1 MALPQTNDVRAQQ
14 WVRAMTARPAG
25 LTVDKE
31 KVDTN
36 LWNLL
41 SGGRR
46 DSPSQPVEELP
57 VQPSPRKFKQQQ
69 QQTRESNPWQTES
82 SSTYVYYVT
91 GDLALK
97 PESPSALEQ
106 AELALQ
112 AEQIAQAALER
123 QKEQENEAASAP
135 KVPET
140 DEVKNVKQKSKTK
153 RRTKSKGKAKAK
165 PKPVFKTSDKEERRR
180 RIAKRNG
187 MGYIRRKKIKKKPGM

>member
-1 MALPQTNDVRAQQ
+1 
-14 WVRAMTARPAG
+14 MTARPAG

>member
-1 MALPQTNDVRAQQ
+1 MTLQRTLDIRAQQ

-46 DSPSQPVEELP
+46 DSPSQPIDELP

-69 QQTRESNPWQTES
+69 KQIRDSNPWQTES
-82 SSTYVYYVT
+82 SSTYVYYMT

-123 QKEQENEAASAP
+123 KNEQAKESATAP

-140 DEVKNVKQKSKTK
+140 NEVKNVKQNGKAKRRSKTK
-153 RRTKSKGKAKAK
+153 KNTRTK
-165 PKPVFKTSDKEERRR
+165 PKPVFKASDKEERRR
-180 RIAKRNG
+180 RIAKANG
-187 MGYIRRKKIKKKPGM
+187 MGYIRRKKTKKKPGT

>member
-1 MALPQTNDVRAQQ
+1 
-14 WVRAMTARPAG
+14 MTARPAG

-46 DSPSQPVEELP
+46 DSPSQPIDELP

-69 QQTRESNPWQTES
+69 KQIRDSNPWQTES
-82 SSTYVYYVT
+82 SSTYVYYMT

-97 PESPSALEQ
+97 PESPTALEQ

-112 AEQIAQAALER
+112 AEKIAQAALER
-123 QKEQENEAASAP
+123 QMEQEKESGTAP

-140 DEVKNVKQKSKTK
+140 NEVKNVKQNGKAKRRSKTK
-153 RRTKSKGKAKAK
+153 KNTRTK
-165 PKPVFKTSDKEERRR
+165 PKPVFKASDKEERRR
-180 RIAKRNG
+180 RIAKANG
-187 MGYIRRKKIKKKPGM
+187 MGYIRRKKTKKKPGT